1 MPELPD
7 VEMTRCDLKR
17 WLVGAIATAAD
28 TKDARLSRPASPRAF
43 AHALVGRTFERVE
56 RRGKWLRLDLDD
68 GGKVFSHLGMT
79 GGWVRVAIS
88 APVVRFER
96 ARIDVVLRSRSFSMR
111 YVDARRFGRL
121 LPVREDIADWTAL
134 GPDPLADGIDVGR
147 LSEAL
152 AKGPR
157 AVKKIVMD
165 QRVIA
170 GVGNILA
177 TEGLW
182 IARIDPRSPG
192 NALLLPADA
201 RAVARGIRRAIAREL
216 ADRKRYSD
224 GRADSF
230 FVYGRAGQPCPRCRT
245 RLSGVVL
252 GGRTTVFCHGCQVRR
267 RWRREGRDRI
277 KSTQANRGG
286 QDEHHRPRA
295 ESKP

>member
-7 VEMTRCDLKR
+7 VEVTRRDLKR
-17 WLVGAIATAAD
+17 WLVGAIVTAAD
-28 TKDARLSRPASPRAF
+28 TEDARLSRPASPRAF
-43 AHALVGRTFERVE
+43 AQALVGRTFERVE

-79 GGWVRVAIS
+79 GGWVRAAIG

-96 ARIDVVLRSRSFSMR
+96 ARIDGVLRGRAFSVR

-121 LPVREDIADWTAL
+121 LAVCEDIADWNAL

-147 LSEAL
+147 FSDAL
-152 AKGPR
+152 AKGRR
-157 AVKKIVMD
+157 AVKEIVMD
-165 QRVIA
+165 QRVLA

-192 NALLLPADA
+192 SALLLPTDA
-201 RAVARGIRRAIAREL
+201 RAIARGLRRAIAREL
-216 ADRKRYSD
+216 ASRKRYTE

-230 FVYGRAGQPCPRCRT
+230 FVYGRAGQPCPRCAR
-245 RLSGVVL
+245 RLSRVVL
-252 GGRTTVFCHGCQVRR
+252 GGRTTVFCRACQVRR
-267 RWRREGRDRI
+267 SAVPGG
-277 KSTQANRGG
+277 RGG
-286 QDEHHRPRA
+286 PLSAARRP
-295 ESKP
+295 